1 MFMVHITFMLDKG
14 IGELVALDN
23 KHRFHLVHFWILGG
37 YSLNMV
43 WLQKYK
49 FCLEFWKLF
58 LFMCDEKLITTS
70 QLLYVGNNDMYM
82 EV

>member
-1 MFMVHITFMLDKG
+1 MLNKG
-14 IGELVALDN
+14 MNELVALDN

-37 YSLNMV
+37 YFLNMFGCKNISFAWRFV
-43 WLQKYK
+43 SC
-49 FCLEFWKLF
+49 F
-58 LFMCDEKLITTS
+58 FMCDEKLITTS